1 MMPDVQSSE
10 KGNVK
15 FASPGSDPN
24 LDLLSK
30 AEQQTYYKKIL
41 DSQIAASNDLQN
53 LALRELKS
61 AIRKAKITQTVILVL
76 NVIMFFF
83 GLILISVA
91 VYGGF
96 TGMSDVYALLFGG
109 VGFAD
114 IVASFF
120 VGAMQRSQNS
130 VSDLVQV
137 EIAFLNYFEQVRLW
151 EQYASVRDDQGKI
164 QKENLAKA
172 AEKIQESTAQ
182 SLELLQKYI
191 ESVKT

>member
-1 MMPDVQSSE
+1 MPEDQSSE
-10 KGNVK
+10 KKLTKMG
-15 FASPGSDPN
+15 ASESNPN
-24 LDLLSK
+24 IDYLSY
-30 AEQQTYYKKIL
+30 EDRQVYYKKIL
-41 DSQIAASNDLQN
+41 DSQISASEELQN
-53 LALRELKS
+53 LALRELKA
-61 AIRKAKITQTVILVL
+61 AIRRAKTTHSVILIL
-76 NVIMFFF
+76 NIIMFFF

-96 TGMSDVYALLFGG
+96 TGMSDVYAVLFGG

-120 VGAMQRSQNS
+120 IGAMQRSQNS

-151 EQYASVRDDQGKI
+151 EEYAAVRDEKGML
-164 QKENLAKA
+164 QKENIAKS
-172 AEKIQESTAQ
+172 AEKLQDSTAR

-191 ESVKT
+191 EVVKT